1 MTEKEQLRK
10 EIVQLIEKI
19 PDFFYTRGASEE
31 QILQAEKELGVSFPE
46 SYKWF
51 LRKYGTTL
59 SIYGIGLD
67 GITSLVKYTQNY
79 REQGLPK
86 SFVVIKDVDEWV
98 YCLDTG
104 SMENG
109 ECPVKDWDIRG
120 ESYRSFPSFYHFFKE
135 ELEDEIENL

>member
-19 PDFFYTRGASEE
+19 PDFFYTGGACEE

-86 SFVVIKDVDEWV
+86 SFVVIKMLGYWKYGKWRMSREGLG
-98 YCLDTG
+98 YQRRKLQII
-104 SMENG
+104 SQLL
-109 ECPVKDWDIRG
+109 
-120 ESYRSFPSFYHFFKE
+120 SF
-135 ELEDEIENL
+135 L